1 MNQKDLISY
10 LNRVYKYLEIYG
22 IDKYNLRENLLIS
35 FMINELIDENQNTGL
50 LNEKEIL
57 RLHQLIYDVLNN
69 DTLIKSKKSEISY
82 IGLPGNVYQL
92 IYNFVYG

>member
-22 IDKYNLRENLLIS
+22 IDKYNLRENLLLS
-35 FMINELIDENQNTGL
+35 FMINELIDENKNTGL
-50 LNEKEIL
+50 LSEKDIL
-57 RLHQLIYDVLNN
+57 DLYHLIYDVSNN
-69 DTLIKSKKSEISY
+69 DTLIKLKKSEISY
-82 IGLPGNVYQL
+82 IGLPNNVYQL

>member
-1 MNQKDLISY
+1 MNRKDLISY
-10 LNRVYKYLEIYG
+10 LNMIYKYLEIYG
-22 IDKYNLRENLLIS
+22 IDKYYLRENLLLS

-57 RLHQLIYDVLNN
+57 SLYQLIYDVLNN

-82 IGLPGNVYQL
+82 IGLPENVYQL

>member
-1 MNQKDLISY
+1 MDQKDLISY

-22 IDKYNLRENLLIS
+22 IDKYNLRDNLLLS
-35 FMINELIDENQNTGL
+35 FMISELINENQNTGL
-50 LNEKEIL
+50 LNEGDISNIY
-57 RLHQLIYDVLNN
+57 RLIYDVSNN

-82 IGLPGNVYQL
+82 IGLPDNIYQL

>member
-1 MNQKDLISY
+1 MNKKDLISY

-22 IDKYNLRENLLIS
+22 IDKCNLRENLLLS

-50 LNEKEIL
+50 LNEKEISSL
-57 RLHQLIYDVLNN
+57 YQLIYDVSNN
-69 DTLIKSKKSEISY
+69 DTLIKLKKSEISY
-82 IGLPGNVYQL
+82 IGLPDNIYQL

>member
-1 MNQKDLISY
+1 MDQKDLISY

-22 IDKYNLRENLLIS
+22 IDKYNLRDNLLLS
-35 FMINELIDENQNTGL
+35 FMINELIDENQKTGL
-50 LNEKEIL
+50 LNEKEISN
-57 RLHQLIYDVLNN
+57 LHRLIYDVSNN

-82 IGLPGNVYQL
+82 IGLPDNIYQL

>member
-1 MNQKDLISY
+1 MDRKDLISY

-22 IDKYNLRENLLIS
+22 IDKYNLRENLLLS

-50 LNEKEIL
+50 LNEKEISSL
-57 RLHQLIYDVLNN
+57 YQLVYDVSNN
-69 DTLIKSKKSEISY
+69 DTLIKYKKSEISY
-82 IGLPGNVYQL
+82 IGLPDNVYQL

>member
-1 MNQKDLISY
+1 MDQKDLISY

-22 IDKYNLRENLLIS
+22 IDKYNLRENLLLSFIIS
-35 FMINELIDENQNTGL
+35 ELINENKNTGL
-50 LNEKEIL
+50 LNEKEISS
-57 RLHQLIYDVLNN
+57 LHQLIYDVSNN

-82 IGLPGNVYQL
+82 IGLPDNIYQL

>member
-1 MNQKDLISY
+1 MDQKDLISY

-22 IDKYNLRENLLIS
+22 IDKYNLRENLLLS

-50 LNEKEIL
+50 LSEEDISNL
-57 RLHQLIYDVLNN
+57 YHLIYDVSNN
-69 DTLIKSKKSEISY
+69 DTLIKLKKSEISY
-82 IGLPGNVYQL
+82 IGLPGSIYQL

>member
-1 MNQKDLISY
+1 MDRKDLISY

-22 IDKYNLRENLLIS
+22 IDKYDLRENLLLS
-35 FMINELIDENQNTGL
+35 FIINELIDENQNTGL

-57 RLHQLIYDVLNN
+57 SLYQLTYDVLNN

-82 IGLPGNVYQL
+82 IGLPDNVYKL

>member
-1 MNQKDLISY
+1 
-10 LNRVYKYLEIYG
+10 
-22 IDKYNLRENLLIS
+22 
-35 FMINELIDENQNTGL
+35 MINELIDENKNTGL

-57 RLHQLIYDVLNN
+57 SLYQLIYDVLNN

-82 IGLPGNVYQL
+82 IGLPDNVYKL

>member
-1 MNQKDLISY
+1 MNRKDLISY
-10 LNRVYKYLEIYG
+10 LNRIYKYLEIYG
-22 IDKYNLRENLLIS
+22 IDKYELRENLLLS

-57 RLHQLIYDVLNN
+57 SLYQLIYDVLNN
-69 DTLIKSKKSEISY
+69 DTLIKSEKLKISY
-82 IGLPGNVYQL
+82 IGLPDNVYQL

>member
-1 MNQKDLISY
+1 MDQKDLISY

-22 IDKYNLRENLLIS
+22 IDKYNLRENLLLS
-35 FMINELIDENQNTGL
+35 FMINELIDENQKTGL
-50 LNEKEIL
+50 LNEKEISN
-57 RLHQLIYDVLNN
+57 LHRLIYDVSNN

-82 IGLPGNVYQL
+82 IGLPDNIYQL

>member
-10 LNRVYKYLEIYG
+10 LNRIYKYLEIYG
-22 IDKYNLRENLLIS
+22 IDKYNLRENLLLS

-50 LNEKEIL
+50 LSEEDISNL
-57 RLHQLIYDVLNN
+57 YHLIYDVSNN
-69 DTLIKSKKSEISY
+69 DTLIKLKKTEISY
-82 IGLPGNVYQL
+82 IGLPDNIYQL

>member
-1 MNQKDLISY
+1 MDQKDLISY

-22 IDKYNLRENLLIS
+22 IDKYNLRDNLLLS
-35 FMINELIDENQNTGL
+35 FMISELINENQNTGL
-50 LNEKEIL
+50 LNEGDISNL
-57 RLHQLIYDVLNN
+57 YRLIYDVSNN

-82 IGLPGNVYQL
+82 IGLPDNIYQL

>member
-1 MNQKDLISY
+1 MDRKDLRSY
-10 LNRVYKYLEIYG
+10 LNMVYKYLEIYG
-22 IDKYNLRENLLIS
+22 IDKYDLRENLLLS

-57 RLHQLIYDVLNN
+57 SLYQLIYDVLNN

-82 IGLPGNVYQL
+82 IGLPDNVYQL

>member
-1 MNQKDLISY
+1 MDQKDLISY

-22 IDKYNLRENLLIS
+22 IDKYNLRDNLLLS
-35 FMINELIDENQNTGL
+35 FMINELIDENQKTGL
-50 LNEKEIL
+50 LNEKEISSL
-57 RLHQLIYDVLNN
+57 YRLIYDVSNN

-82 IGLPGNVYQL
+82 IGLPDNIYQL

>member
-1 MNQKDLISY
+1 MDQKDLISY

-22 IDKYNLRENLLIS
+22 IDKYNLRENLLLS
-35 FMINELIDENQNTGL
+35 FMISELINENQNTGL
-50 LNEKEIL
+50 LNEGDISNL
-57 RLHQLIYDVLNN
+57 YSLIYDVSNN

-82 IGLPGNVYQL
+82 IGLPDNIYQL

>member
-1 MNQKDLISY
+1 MDRKDLISY
-10 LNRVYKYLEIYG
+10 LNRIYKYLEIYG
-22 IDKYNLRENLLIS
+22 IDKYDLRENLLLS

-57 RLHQLIYDVLNN
+57 SLYQLIYDILNN
-69 DTLIKSKKSEISY
+69 DTLIKFKKSEISY
-82 IGLPGNVYQL
+82 IGLPDNVYQL

>member
-1 MNQKDLISY
+1 MDQKYLISY

-22 IDKYNLRENLLIS
+22 IDKYNLRDNLLLS

-50 LNEKEIL
+50 LNEKEISSL
-57 RLHQLIYDVLNN
+57 YKLIYDVSNN

-82 IGLPGNVYQL
+82 IGLPDNIYQL

>member
-1 MNQKDLISY
+1 MDQKDLISY

-22 IDKYNLRENLLIS
+22 IDKYNLRENLLLSFIIS
-35 FMINELIDENQNTGL
+35 ELINENKNTGL
-50 LNEKEIL
+50 LSEEDISNL
-57 RLHQLIYDVLNN
+57 YRLIYDVSNN

-82 IGLPGNVYQL
+82 IGLPDNIYQL